1 MTQGAI
7 MRKIRVQTFMTLDGV
22 MQAPG
27 GPEEDA
33 SNGFPF
39 GGWTAP
45 YFAEADEAAGAF
57 MARYMTPSDLLLGR
71 RTFEI
76 FANYWPEHSEM
87 WPGIDDVTKYVVSS
101 TLDHSDV
108 ERSRWAPSTLLTGI
122 DEIKELKRSGD
133 SDLQVHGSSVL
144 AQSLF
149 SHDLVDDLWLMIF
162 PVVLGT
168 GKHLFANGALPA
180 AYAMTESL
188 VTPNGVIFA
197 YYQRAGE
204 VELGTVGI

>member
-1 MTQGAI
+1 
-7 MRKIRVQTFMTLDGV
+7 MRKIRVQTFTTLDGV

-45 YFAEADEAAGAF
+45 YFAQADEAAGEF

-71 RTFEI
+71 RTYEI
-76 FANYWPEHSEM
+76 FAAYWPEHSEM
-87 WPGIDDVTKYVVSS
+87 WPGIDEVTKHVVSS
-101 TLDHSDV
+101 TMEPSQVDESG
-108 ERSRWAPSTLLTGI
+108 WANSSLLRNI
-122 DEIKELKRSGD
+122 EEVKELKASEG
-133 SDLQVHGSSVL
+133 SDLQVHGSGVL

-149 SHDLVDDLWLMIF
+149 EHGLVDDLWLMIF
-162 PVVLGT
+162 PVILGT
-168 GKHLFANGALPA
+168 GKRLFADGAVPA
-180 AYAMTESL
+180 AYSMTDSL